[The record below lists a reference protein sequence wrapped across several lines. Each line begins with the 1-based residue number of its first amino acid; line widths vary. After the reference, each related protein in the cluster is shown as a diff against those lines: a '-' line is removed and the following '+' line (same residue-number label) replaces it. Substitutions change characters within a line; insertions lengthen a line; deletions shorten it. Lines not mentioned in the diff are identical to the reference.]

1 MEENKIFENNQNS
14 NSHNLKDSIKKI
26 LQNEK
31 ERIFGKEDESDSYK
45 KARDDKNM
53 KYIIFCGST
62 MSGLGKGS
70 TMSALGFLLQCCGLK
85 VTCIKIDP
93 YLNADAGTMSPLEHG
108 EVFVLDDGGETD
120 LDLGNYERTLNLRL
134 TKSHNITSGK
144 VLSGVI
150 NDERKGNYLGKTVQ
164 MVPHVTNKIK
174 TMILETAFI
183 PVQKDND
190 DVADVCLIEIGGT
203 VGDLESSI
211 YLEAIRQFMHERDPS
226 HCALVGI
233 TYVPSIPKTNEFKTK
248 PAQHGIKELKSLG
261 VYPNILV
268 CRSSSKIDNET
279 IKKIAF
285 FADLPLINII
295 SCYDIDSYW
304 DLPLVLAGQN
314 FHLKLIDHLK
324 LDVKQYQMHKVI
336 GLSEH
341 IRDLEKATEV
351 RIAICGK
358 YTKMSDA
365 YYSLTKSLFDA
376 SINAYRKIKLEW
388 LDCTIFEEDLQNEPK
403 NKEEKEEFWKTLE
416 KCHGIIV
423 PGGIFQFK
431 KIKLIF

>member
-1 MEENKIFENNQNS
+1 MENNS
-14 NSHNLKDSIKKI
+14 FDCKNLNETIKQI
-26 LQNEK
+26 LSSEQS
-31 ERIFGKEDESDSYK
+31 RIFGKNNNSETISKKEDK
-45 KARDDKNM
+45 KM
-53 KYIIFCGST
+53 KYVIFCGST
-62 MSGLGKGS
+62 MSGLGKGT

-93 YLNADAGTMSPLEHG
+93 YLNSDAGTMSPFEHG

-144 VLSGVI
+144 VLSEVI

-174 TMILETAFI
+174 KLIEETSFI
-183 PVQKDND
+183 PVQNDNEEI
-190 DVADVCLIEIGGT
+190 ADICLVEIGGT

-211 YLEAIRQFMHERDPS
+211 FFEAIRQFIHEREKHD
-226 HCALVGI
+226 CAIVGI
-233 TYVPSIPKTNEFKTK
+233 TYVPTLLKNHEFKTK

-261 VYPNILV
+261 VYQNILV
-268 CRSSSKIDNET
+268 CRSQYNLDKDT

-285 FADLPLINII
+285 FADIPLINII
-295 SCYDIDSYW
+295 SCYDIDNYW

-314 FHLKLIDHLK
+314 FHLKILDHLK
-324 LDVKQYQMHKVI
+324 LTMRKYQMHKVI

-351 RIAICGK
+351 RIGICGK
-358 YTKMSDA
+358 YTKMTDA

-376 SINAYRKIKLEW
+376 SINAYRKIRIEW
-388 LDCTIFEEDLQNEPK
+388 LDCSIFDPEIADGMTDDQK
-403 NKEEKEEFWKTLE
+403 NTHKIKVDEFWSLLE
-416 KCHGIIV
+416 KCNGIVV
-423 PGGIFQFK
+423 PGGK
-431 KIKLIF
+431 

>member
-1 MEENKIFENNQNS
+1 MEENKNNNENMDLNN
-14 NSHNLKDSIKKI
+14 KIKQI
-26 LQNEK
+26 LQEEK
-31 ERIFGKEDESDSYK
+31 ERVFGKEDESDPYK
-45 KARDDKNM
+45 KVKDDRKM

-93 YLNADAGTMSPLEHG
+93 YLNSDAGTMSPFEHG

-120 LDLGNYERTLNLRL
+120 LDLGNYERTLKLRL
-134 TKSHNITSGK
+134 TKNHNITSGK

-174 TMILETAFI
+174 NLILETAFI
-183 PVQKDND
+183 PVQKEND
-190 DVADVCLIEIGGT
+190 DIADVCLIEIGGT

-211 YLEAIRQFMHERDPS
+211 YLEAIRQFMHERDS
-226 HCALVGI
+226 SDCALVGI
-233 TYVPSIPKTNEFKTK
+233 TYVPTIPKTNELKTK

-261 VYPNILV
+261 VFPNILV
-268 CRSSSKIDNET
+268 CRSSNKLDNDT

-285 FADLPLINII
+285 FADLPLLSII
-295 SCYDIDSYW
+295 SCYDIDCYW

-314 FHLKLIDHLK
+314 FHLKLLDHLK
-324 LDVKQYQMHKVI
+324 LEVKQYQMHKVI

-341 IRDLEKATEV
+341 IRDLQKATEV

-365 YYSLTKSLFDA
+365 YYSLTKSIFDA

-388 LDCTIFEEDLQNEPK
+388 LDCTIFEDDLQNEPK
-403 NKEEKEEFWKTLE
+403 TEEKKAEFWKTLE

-423 PGGIFQFK
+423 PGGI
-431 KIKLIF
+431 INN